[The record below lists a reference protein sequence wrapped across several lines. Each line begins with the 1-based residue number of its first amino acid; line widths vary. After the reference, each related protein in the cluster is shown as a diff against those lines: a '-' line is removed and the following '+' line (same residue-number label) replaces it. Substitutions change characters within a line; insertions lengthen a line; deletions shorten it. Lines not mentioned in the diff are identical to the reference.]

1 MRLTEFASPSS
12 IAAVLSSGPL
22 PMERTRNV
30 LLGVLYS
37 HERLTRLLERS
48 PCIYYSDALLLY
60 TVRRAGSV
68 TLPTA
73 KSRARHRV
81 SG

>member
-30 LLGVLYS
+30 ILGVLYS
-37 HERLTRLLERS
+37 YERLTRLLLPILSRGGTFHYRERS
-48 PCIYYSDALLLY
+48 CGIS
-60 TVRRAGSV
+60 
-68 TLPTA
+68 
-73 KSRARHRV
+73 
-81 SG
+81 